1 MNSYPLIAAA
11 LDETEQQFI
20 EFVELEFVER
30 HARARDLP
38 HETIRLRISTS
49 IDDDCYRALHTLE
62 VRGDGERVW
71 RIEHSLKKSKGLQPS
86 SVQFE
91 TRFALSG
98 PGVPDGYGRRT
109 DIEAVVD
116 AALDAMRAGRTRG
129 RAVSEQV

>member
-11 LDETEQQFI
+11 LGETEQQFI
-20 EFVELEFVER
+20 EFVER

-38 HETIRLRISTS
+38 HDTIRLRISTS
-49 IDDDCYRALHTLE
+49 IDDDCFRATHSIE

-71 RIEHSLKKSKGLQPS
+71 RIEHSLKRSEGLQPC
-86 SVQFE
+86 SVQLE
-91 TRFALSG
+91 TRFELSG
-98 PGVPDGYGRRT
+98 PGLPDGYGRRT

-116 AALDAMRAGRTRG
+116 AALAAMKAGRIRG